1 MAEARQPSAIPPP
14 ARTPAPPGW
23 GPPLGPLPPGPPRPP
38 RNDRAVLALILG
50 IGGLLAFFGARL
62 GLFFVFNLPLAIAAW
77 IVGVDARRRI
87 ARGETPEG
95 ASAAQAGVVLG
106 VVGTLLGALAIV
118 AWALVLTLSPDRRAL
133 VLRVLGG

>member
-1 MAEARQPSAIPPP
+1 MAEPRQAPRIPSSAP
-14 ARTPAPPGW
+14 TPPPGW

-77 IVGVDARRRI
+77 IVGRDARRRI

-95 ASAAQAGVVLG
+95 ASAAQAGLVLG
-106 VVGTLLGALAIV
+106 VVGTLLGVLAIV
-118 AWALVLTLSPDRRAL
+118 VWALVLVLTPDRHAV

>member
-1 MAEARQPSAIPPP
+1 VAQTRQPPAIPPP
-14 ARTPAPPGW
+14 VPTPPPGW

-50 IGGLLAFFGARL
+50 IGGLVAFFGARL
-62 GLFFVFNLPLAIAAW
+62 GLFFFFNLPPAIAAW

-106 VVGTLLGALAIV
+106 VIGTLLGLLAIV
-118 AWALVLTLSPDRRAL
+118 GWALVLALSPDRRGLLMRILA
-133 VLRVLGG
+133 G

>member
-1 MAEARQPSAIPPP
+1 VAEPAQPSPIPPP
-14 ARTPAPPGW
+14 AATPPPGW

-38 RNDRAVLALILG
+38 PNDRAVLALILG

-62 GLFFVFNLPLAIAAW
+62 GLLFLFNLPLAIAAW

-95 ASAAQAGVVLG
+95 ASAAQAGMVLG
-106 VVGTLLGALAIV
+106 VVGTLLGVLAIV
-118 AWALVLTLSPDRRAL
+118 GWALVLVLSPDRRAM
-133 VLRVLGG
+133 VLRILGG

>member
-1 MAEARQPSAIPPP
+1 MAEPRQAPRIPQP
-14 ARTPAPPGW
+14 APTPPPGW

-50 IGGLLAFFGARL
+50 VGGLLAFFGARL

-77 IVGVDARRRI
+77 IVGLDARRRI

-95 ASAAQAGVVLG
+95 ASAAQAGLVLG
-106 VVGTLLGALAIV
+106 VVGTLLGVLAIV
-118 AWALVLTLSPDRRAL
+118 VWALVLVLTPDRRAV